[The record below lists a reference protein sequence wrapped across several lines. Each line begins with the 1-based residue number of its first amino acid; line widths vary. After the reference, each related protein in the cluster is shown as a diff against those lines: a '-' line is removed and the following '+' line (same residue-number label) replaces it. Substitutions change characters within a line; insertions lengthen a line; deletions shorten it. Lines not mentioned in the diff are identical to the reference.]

1 MLKIVTKFLL
11 SIITGANAVTILLLL
26 AMGYSDRIDPVNHP
40 MLACIG
46 MAFPLL
52 LLANLLFLLLWLCV
66 KWRRMWIPVTGF
78 ALAYVPIRTYI
89 PLRVVSQPP
98 QDALLVVSYNV
109 AGFDARR
116 NPDALD
122 SICAY
127 LKRLQPDIVC
137 LQEDMGVGEIKPFER
152 LAELF
157 DYNDTVHVNSVK
169 QTYINAIGMHS
180 RFPILKHEVIE
191 YGSDTNGSVAFFLL
205 VDGDTVIV
213 VNNHLESTHLTPDE
227 RNRYKEVLKGD
238 METDSARKET
248 RLLVNKISE
257 RMAERAPQALA
268 VHSYVEAHSRYPI
281 IVCGDFNDT
290 PISYAR
296 RTIAKGLT
304 DCFVESGSGLGL
316 SYNQKGF
323 YFRIDHMMC
332 SSHFIPI
339 RCEID
344 SKMDASDHYPL
355 ISWLKMVDKP

>member
-1 MLKIVTKFLL
+1 MLKIVTRVLL
-11 SIITGANAVTILLLL
+11 SIITGANVVTILLLL
-26 AMGYSDRIDPVNHP
+26 ATGYSDRIDPVGHP

-46 MAFPLL
+46 MAFPLM

-66 KWRRMWIPVTGF
+66 KWRRIWIPIAGF
-78 ALAYVPIRTYI
+78 ALAYMPIRTYI
-89 PLRVVSQPP
+89 PLRLRPQPP

-109 AGFDARR
+109 AGFNAGR
-116 NPDALD
+116 NADALD

-137 LQEDMGVGEIKPFER
+137 LQEDMGVGKGRPLER
-152 LAELF
+152 LTELF
-157 DYNDTVHVNSVK
+157 DYNDTVHVNGVS
-169 QTYINAIGMHS
+169 QTYINAVGLHS

-191 YGSDTNGSVAFFLL
+191 YGSATNGSAAFFLL
-205 VDGDTVIV
+205 VGTDTVVV

-248 RLLVNKISE
+248 RLLVGKISE
-257 RMAERAPQALA
+257 RMALRAPQARA
-268 VHSYVEAHSRYPI
+268 VRSYVEAHSRYPV

-290 PISYAR
+290 PISFAR
-296 RTIAKGLT
+296 RTIAKGLA
-304 DCFVESGSGLGL
+304 DCFVESGCGLGL

-332 SSHFIPI
+332 SSHFTPV

-344 SKMDASDHYPL
+344 SKIDASDHYPL
-355 ISWLKMVDKP
+355 ISWLKKVDKP